1 MVLSF
6 QTLQHKGMIPWWL
19 SCNLITFH
27 QPPSRSKEDSSK
39 TVIIPPACWY
49 NLVGRF
55 NSMQVSIKMW
65 IPLYKNHGVL
75 KKRSIWYFSIIFACP
90 KPQDPNHLPGVK
102 CHLSPAPQNKSWNGS
117 PPNLRFWSFPVF
129 SSFQGPSCLNS
140 PTARAVPGCTFS
152 NGTLK
157 ECKGPLWKPWKP
169 MKNLERKLYKLMGGQ
184 QSTPW
189 HLLTWELQ
197 NADQSN
203 SDFVWNKPR
212 LSQPVP
218 LFIGIKRTNKNLS
231 KNLGV
236 TKVVNFQGTF
246 CPNATASKPGTS
258 WHPWMWKRSWRKL
271 EGWAAQNLGRL
282 GVMAFFQ
289 RNWFE
294 LRGLA
299 IFGWIFGI
307 LQESP
312 KKKIFRSCT
321 MSTLTR

>member
-157 ECKGPLWKPWKP
+157 ECKGPLWKP

-197 NADQSN
+197 NAVTTGCPFYWYKKDQKKLSK
-203 SDFVWNKPR
+203 KPWCHQSCQLPR
-212 LSQPVP
+212 HFLSQCYSVKAWYI
-218 LFIGIKRTNKNLS
+218 LTSMDVKAILEKNLKAELRKLHWDLKHSDLRSHGVFSRRRRRCLNFGVSQYLAGYSGYS
-231 KNLGV
+231 KNLL
-236 TKVVNFQGTF
+236 
-246 CPNATASKPGTS
+246 
-258 WHPWMWKRSWRKL
+258 KRKS
-271 EGWAAQNLGRL
+271 LGAVL
-282 GVMAFFQ
+282 C
-289 RNWFE
+289 
-294 LRGLA
+294 L
-299 IFGWIFGI
+299 
-307 LQESP
+307 P
-312 KKKIFRSCT
+312 
-321 MSTLTR
+321 